1 MRKKIF
7 LLMIL
12 SLSILSSC
20 ATDSNINTK
29 NGINYIETGID
40 TNAWARI
47 PAGEF
52 LSGMHNH
59 EIDVDYDYEIMISD
73 VTNGQF
79 ANYLN
84 EALSKGTIK
93 IKDNKVLG
101 YYPGDEFHSYNHEFE
116 IKAGDCLHV
125 KIDEPGLH
133 IQFDDQFFSAEKGYE
148 NHPVVMV
155 TWFGA
160 KAYADF
166 YGWRLPTEI
175 EWEKAARGTDGR
187 VFPWGDEILRNQ
199 VNFHSS
205 RNVLQKL
212 FSEHTTTTP
221 VGYYNGK
228 KYGDYQTEN
237 AQSPYG
243 LYDMAG
249 NVWQWTGNV
258 YPKTHLRYMRG
269 GSQANYEYNLR
280 TWARNSAGPDFYG
293 INIGFRCA
301 RDVQK
306 KEVTEQKNN

>member
-1 MRKKIF
+1 MKKNIF
-7 LLMIL
+7 LLTIF
-12 SLSILSSC
+12 SLSILFTCSS
-20 ATDSNINTK
+20 DSNINSK
-29 NGINYIETGID
+29 NGIEYID
-40 TNAWARI
+40 TGVDANSWARI

-59 EIDVDYDYEIMISD
+59 EVDVEYDYEIMITD
-73 VTNGQF
+73 VTNSQY

-84 EALSKGTIK
+84 EAVAKNTITIQDK
-93 IKDNKVLG
+93 KVLG
-101 YYPGDEFHSYNHEFE
+101 YYPGDEFHGYKHEFK
-116 IKAGDCLHV
+116 INGGDWLHMQ
-125 KIDEPGLH
+125 IGEPGSH
-133 IQFDDQFFSAEKGYE
+133 IQFDGKTFTAEKGYE

-166 YGWRLPTEI
+166 YDWRLPTEL
-175 EWEKAARGTDGR
+175 EWEKAARGADGR
-187 VFPWGDEILRNQ
+187 VFPWGDEIQRNQ
-199 VNFHSS
+199 ANFHSS
-205 RNVLQKL
+205 RNVIQKI
-212 FSEHTTTTP
+212 FGNHTKTTP

-237 AQSPYG
+237 GQSPYG

-249 NVWQWTGNV
+249 NVWQWTSDI

-280 TWARNSAGPDFYG
+280 AWARNSAGPDFYG

-306 KEVTEQKNN
+306 ENVGE